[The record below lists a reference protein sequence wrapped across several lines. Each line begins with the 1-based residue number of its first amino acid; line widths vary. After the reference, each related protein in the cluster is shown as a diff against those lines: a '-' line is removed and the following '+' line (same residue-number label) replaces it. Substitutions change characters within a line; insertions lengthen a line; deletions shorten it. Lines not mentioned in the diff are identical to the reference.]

1 MAEPILELDNVT
13 VRRGMGVVLDKFSL
27 TVNPGECVLLHGE
40 NGAGKS
46 TVIETAARLLPLEQG
61 VVKHHGV
68 LVCDGEGRRANPVR
82 TFGLT
87 LQANCLV
94 PSQTVQQRLDDV
106 LSLCKKS
113 TDMKNIIES
122 YRIANRRNDRISHLS
137 GGQQRKVAVI
147 SGLLPGMV
155 CEDSRLILLD
165 EPDSGLDDDS
175 VAILVEHIHSLRDS
189 GHGILIASHDK
200 RLRECATRL
209 YDFTNFT
216 DQEPEK
222 GQPWKVDSTNKSQQ
236 FLMSKIGW
244 KLNLNTLVSVQ
255 SNWLAALLVMGALL
269 SIADPL
275 TLSDN
280 ELILM
285 GFTLA
290 PALSLGLIGDPVFK
304 ILQEQKAV
312 DWWRAQQ
319 NSVPN
324 SYVESLLSGFLI
336 TALSMQIFI
345 QSIDYRIILV
355 GGLIALSTSF
365 AVRFLQMSTIR
376 LARSNAV
383 FIRLLTPILILPWGI
398 VVDYCANL

>member
-1 MAEPILELDNVT
+1 
-13 VRRGMGVVLDKFSL
+13 
-27 TVNPGECVLLHGE
+27 
-40 NGAGKS
+40 
-46 TVIETAARLLPLEQG
+46 
-61 VVKHHGV
+61 
-68 LVCDGEGRRANPVR
+68 
-82 TFGLT
+82 
-87 LQANCLV
+87 
-94 PSQTVQQRLDDV
+94 
-106 LSLCKKS
+106 
-113 TDMKNIIES
+113 
-122 YRIANRRNDRISHLS
+122 
-137 GGQQRKVAVI
+137 
-147 SGLLPGMV
+147 
-155 CEDSRLILLD
+155 
-165 EPDSGLDDDS
+165 
-175 VAILVEHIHSLRDS
+175 
-189 GHGILIASHDK
+189 
-200 RLRECATRL
+200 
-209 YDFTNFT
+209 
-216 DQEPEK
+216 
-222 GQPWKVDSTNKSQQ
+222 
-236 FLMSKIGW
+236 MSKIGW

>member
-1 MAEPILELDNVT
+1 MYKRQEPNTHEDQTKLTNPEELKTSDGWMRATSSSGDPDFQNT
-13 VRRGMGVVLDKFSL
+13 IGWTGSLGV
-27 TVNPGECVLLHGE
+27 
-40 NGAGKS
+40 GK
-46 TVIETAARLLPLEQG
+46 
-61 VVKHHGV
+61 K
-68 LVCDGEGRRANPVR
+68 
-82 TFGLT
+82 
-87 LQANCLV
+87 
-94 PSQTVQQRLDDV
+94 
-106 LSLCKKS
+106 
-113 TDMKNIIES
+113 
-122 YRIANRRNDRISHLS
+122 
-137 GGQQRKVAVI
+137 
-147 SGLLPGMV
+147 
-155 CEDSRLILLD
+155 
-165 EPDSGLDDDS
+165 
-175 VAILVEHIHSLRDS
+175 
-189 GHGILIASHDK
+189 
-200 RLRECATRL
+200 
-209 YDFTNFT
+209 
-216 DQEPEK
+216 EPEK

-244 KLNLNTLVSVQ
+244 KLNLNTLVSMQ

-290 PALSLGLIGDPVFK
+290 PALSLGLVGDPVFK